1 MLKPKALIFFQYLPP
16 WRIDVFN
23 EMAKFYD
30 LTIAFTDAD
39 LDGFKYNREEL
50 LNKLDRNIK
59 TIFLSKGFRV
69 GKRPIRTGVFK
80 IIKVLKPKVIFS
92 HEYSATSIMVA
103 KFKKKYKYQLV
114 ITTSDNLSIAKSVS
128 GLKSYF
134 RNYVLH
140 RSNSVVVYSN
150 RVKKWYEEN
159 FPYLNV
165 EVCPN
170 IQNPQSLLKYRCE
183 FPELIKMYKEQFNLF
198 NKKLILYSGR
208 LEHIKG
214 LDLLLSSFSK
224 SRNSDCILVLV
235 GEGSKKD
242 DLVTQTI
249 SLGIKDKV
257 IFPGFYSGVKL
268 YAWYEMAQFYVLPSR
283 FEPFGAVI
291 NEALIFG
298 TPVMASKYIGA
309 IDFVTDQNGK
319 LFDPL
324 SEMEFVNVLDYF
336 IENSGNFRN
345 DNNSNLMPVS
355 FQDYVEVFKKFA
367 K

>member
-134 RNYVLH
+134 RNY
-140 RSNSVVVYSN
+140 
-150 RVKKWYEEN
+150 
-159 FPYLNV
+159 
-165 EVCPN
+165 
-170 IQNPQSLLKYRCE
+170 
-183 FPELIKMYKEQFNLF
+183 
-198 NKKLILYSGR
+198 
-208 LEHIKG
+208 
-214 LDLLLSSFSK
+214 
-224 SRNSDCILVLV
+224 
-235 GEGSKKD
+235 
-242 DLVTQTI
+242 T
-249 SLGIKDKV
+249 
-257 IFPGFYSGVKL
+257 
-268 YAWYEMAQFYVLPSR
+268 
-283 FEPFGAVI
+283 
-291 NEALIFG
+291 
-298 TPVMASKYIGA
+298 
-309 IDFVTDQNGK
+309 
-319 LFDPL
+319 
-324 SEMEFVNVLDYF
+324 F
-336 IENSGNFRN
+336 IRR
-345 DNNSNLMPVS
+345 
-355 FQDYVEVFKKFA
+355 
-367 K
+367 